1 VRDFLARRHK
11 ILRRGTRRFSYEVIY
26 GERGVLRLE
35 RALTVAPCA
44 SR

>member
-1 VRDFLARRHK
+1 VTKVVLGRLSD
-11 ILRRGTRRFSYEVIY
+11 FSYEVIY